1 MRAWPG
7 RWRLLARG
15 AFSLRA
21 RLCAKLLPAARLVC
35 PAFRRACLAV
45 HPVFPALL
53 RGRLAYRQVWP
64 VLRQPSIASPR
75 YGFEFRRFFP
85 GCGLDRLACR
95 RRPAFSDPPEASRV
109 RRWGPE
115 FSHALFPSARPTL
128 LVSRR
133 ALPAARPRLPAA
145 CLMLPVGGQAPAL
158 ARRNQ
163 WPA

>member
-21 RLCAKLLPAARLVC
+21 RLCAKLLPAARL
-35 PAFRRACLAV
+35 
-45 HPVFPALL
+45 
-53 RGRLAYRQVWP
+53 VWP

-109 RRWGPE
+109 RRGGPE